1 MVDTTQRGE
10 MDSGSNGMDGSPLIV
25 ICHDECLFR
34 RICVVP
40 RGVSGLST
48 VRLVTSCIVGLYSW
62 FAVVGLRW

>member
-34 RICVVP
+34 QICVVP
-40 RGVSGLST
+40 RRCLRVIYSK
-48 VRLVTSCIVGLYSW
+48 VGYELYSW
-62 FAVVGLRW
+62 FV